1 MSDGHPRPG
10 WNGRPEAWP
19 SPGGPEDDQTYQPYQ
34 THQAD
39 PFQPHPAHPTH
50 HSHQHPYALH
60 QSEPGHAPYE
70 AERAPAH
77 DEPGHAYAPQQPH
90 QPYPYQE
97 PGPAQQAYP
106 HHGSEPTRQ
115 AYPHRGPGPT
125 QQADVHQ
132 GSGPT
137 WQADLR
143 HEAGPTQ
150 QADLHQGSGPTWQAD
165 LRHEAGP
172 TQQADLHHGAG
183 SAQQAYP
190 HHGSE
195 PTRQAHQAHWTHEAG
210 QAYLPQA
217 AEAHVYPPQGAQ
229 QAQHSHLPHQA
240 GGPEAY
246 GSQHAGVN
254 RAYRPRQ
261 AQQGPQAHPYEGA
274 EPARHGHVPHPAGEA
289 GAHGPQQAQ
298 QAHPYHQ
305 AGPTQ
310 HAYRAEQNHPPHGAE
325 AHGYPAHEAEAHAY
339 PPHGAQQTHQ
349 AHPYPGAEQ
358 ASHAYA
364 PQQAEEAGAHGPQQT
379 HQADLHHEAEP
390 TPHVYPSPR
399 AEQAPAHR
407 QQQVPQGTPPR
418 RADAAQ
424 EAPEAEVLE
433 AEGPAGG
440 RKAARLAREAEG
452 TGGGGRRGR
461 AKAPAA
467 PQTARGRRRAGGK
480 DGSGNGNGSGDGPG
494 DGSGNGDG
502 PGPEPAGGRAGRP
515 NPRHRRARLVK
526 AVALLAAT
534 AACGMLVLRGNEALD
549 GLAST
554 ADPDSAASAP
564 AAVADAPDPGRVLQV
579 IAHPDDDL
587 YFMNPDLHY
596 SISAGHPVTSVYLTS
611 GEADGINAGAAKEAT
626 TAPNK
631 AAYAEARQ
639 NGIRAAYAKMATGDR
654 SSAWK
659 RTVVPTKGGGHA
671 EVDVLVAKPQVNLV
685 WLQLREAGHGYADVP
700 ESLHGLWDGKVARLD
715 SMLASG
721 TPVKQRFSYSK
732 DQVVQSL
739 VGVLEQYKPT
749 TVRSQDPTPG
759 RFPDTKRYT
768 DHQDHFYGARFV
780 QLATAAY
787 AKDVK
792 DRPHFAVQNYL
803 GYFNG
808 SLPSALDPDEAKE
821 KLDIL
826 DTYAWLD
833 RQNHCGSDAGCGDLK
848 VADHPA
854 GNRWSDSINYARG
867 NSTTWLTSDKEHG
880 LWAFKVLD
888 GQVAVWHRP
897 GLVGRWKGP
906 DLLPGTG
913 MDPGVGTVT
922 LKDGRIAVF
931 GTRTSFGAKPTDYK
945 REVVH
950 TVQKGSG
957 SEEFGEW
964 QSLGTPETADENW
977 TSDISSPAVS
987 IDGTGQPAVYVRD
1000 GAYTLRGRVQQA
1012 DGSWGPWEKYGGA
1025 DLHGTP
1031 ATATDGAG
1039 RRMVFSA
1046 TSKTVV
1052 GWVQPK
1058 PGAPLGPVTPTGL
1071 PDTTLPL
1078 TAEGREGGVR
1088 LWFRKPGSGNVRT
1101 ALMTGDGGLKLNNM
1115 TDLGGLQG
1123 FGSVT
1128 ASGHVL
1134 AGRSAGGQL
1143 GAEVGP
1149 GRPWERSPL
1158 MFVGAPSSV
1167 MTGKSMVSLA
1177 VVGLD
1182 ARLYVTSS
1190 ADAPDAYLAPWQPVG
1205 PRNTAP

>member
-1 MSDGHPRPG
+1 MSDGHPGDTGAWVHP
-10 WNGRPEAWP
+10 PAAWP
-19 SPGGPEDDQTYQPYQ
+19 PPEGPDAAAADFARHQTYQAE
-34 THQAD
+34 HL
-39 PFQPHPAHPTH
+39 QPHPTH
-50 HSHQHPYALH
+50 QSHQNQQPYPLHPAGSGY
-60 QSEPGHAPYE
+60 APYE
-70 AERAPAH
+70 AQQAGA
-77 DEPGHAYAPQQPH
+77 GYAPQQDRQGQWTEWTHAPH
-90 QPYPYQE
+90 ETQLAQQAQSSYGTGHAQPPYGTEQPQPPYGAPQIRHAHPAGEAYVPQQAGEARYAYPTHQAGEAYGGQQAQQPPQAYPSHQAEPPQHAYQAHWPQQAE
-97 PGPAQQAYP
+97 QGHPPHAPEQAQQAYP
-106 HHGSEPTRQ
+106 PHVAGEARAHPFHSPYGAEPV
-115 AYPHRGPGPT
+115 PH
-125 QQADVHQ
+125 
-132 GSGPT
+132 
-137 WQADLR
+137 
-143 HEAGPTQ
+143 
-150 QADLHQGSGPTWQAD
+150 
-165 LRHEAGP
+165 
-172 TQQADLHHGAG
+172 
-183 SAQQAYP
+183 
-190 HHGSE
+190 
-195 PTRQAHQAHWTHEAG
+195 
-210 QAYLPQA
+210 AYLPHQIGEVPA
-217 AEAHVYPPQGAQ
+217 HPTTREAP
-229 QAQHSHLPHQA
+229 QAQHIRLP
-240 GGPEAY
+240 
-246 GSQHAGVN
+246 
-254 RAYRPRQ
+254 
-261 AQQGPQAHPYEGA
+261 QQ
-274 EPARHGHVPHPAGEA
+274 AGEA
-289 GAHGPQQAQ
+289 RAYGPGRTRR
-298 QAHPYHQ
+298 AHP
-305 AGPTQ
+305 
-310 HAYRAEQNHPPHGAE
+310 
-325 AHGYPAHEAEAHAY
+325 
-339 PPHGAQQTHQ
+339 
-349 AHPYPGAEQ
+349 
-358 ASHAYA
+358 S
-364 PQQAEEAGAHGPQQT
+364 
-379 HQADLHHEAEP
+379 HEAEP
-390 TPHVYPSPR
+390 AQHAHPSPR
-399 AEQAPAHR
+399 TGHVPAD
-407 QQQVPQGTPPR
+407 QQQRAPQG
-418 RADAAQ
+418 
-424 EAPEAEVLE
+424 EVPEAD
-433 AEGPAGG
+433 GPAGG

-467 PQTARGRRRAGGK
+467 PQTARGRRRAGARN
-480 DGSGNGNGSGDGPG
+480 GSADGSGDGSGSG
-494 DGSGNGDG
+494 DGFGFG
-502 PGPEPAGGRAGRP
+502 PGPEAAADREARP
-515 NPRHRRARLVK
+515 NPRHRRARFVK
-526 AVALLAAT
+526 AVAFCAAT
-534 AACGMLVLRGNEALD
+534 AAFGMLVIRGNEAFE
-549 GLAST
+549 GLASP
-554 ADPDSAASAP
+554 AHPDSAAAAP
-564 AAVADAPDPGRVLQV
+564 LAVADAPDPGRVLQV

-587 YFMNPDLHY
+587 YFMNPDLRY

-611 GEADGINAGAAKEAT
+611 GEADGINAVAGKEAG
-626 TAPNK
+626 TAADKP
-631 AAYAEARQ
+631 AYAEARQ

-654 SSAWK
+654 GSAWK
-659 RTVVPTKGGGHA
+659 RSVVPTKGGGHA

-685 WLQLREAGHGYADVP
+685 WLQLREAGNVYDDVP

-715 SMLASG
+715 SMVASG
-721 TPVKQRFSYSK
+721 SPVKQRFSYSK
-732 DQVVQSL
+732 DQVVQTL

-808 SLPSALDPDEAKE
+808 SLPSALDPEEAKE

-833 RQNHCGSDAGCGDLK
+833 RQNHCGSAAGCGDLK
-848 VADHPA
+848 ISDHPG

-867 NSTTWLTSDKEHG
+867 NSTTWLASDEERG

-897 GLVGRWKGP
+897 GLVGRWRGP

-913 MDPGVGTVT
+913 MDPGVSTVT
-922 LKDGRIAVF
+922 LKDGRIAAF

-945 REVVH
+945 REVVY
-950 TVQKGSG
+950 TVQERAGADR
-957 SEEFGEW
+957 FGEW

-987 IDGTGQPAVYVRD
+987 VDGTGQAAAYVRD
-1000 GAYTLRGRVQQA
+1000 GSYTLRGRVQQA
-1012 DGSWGPWEKYGGA
+1012 DGSWGPWEKYGGS
-1025 DLHGTP
+1025 DLHGSP

-1058 PGAPLGPVTPTGL
+1058 PGAPLGPVSPTGL

-1101 ALMTGDGGLKLNNM
+1101 ALLTGDGGLKLNNM
-1115 TDLGGLQG
+1115 TDLGGLRG

-1167 MTGKSMVSLA
+1167 MLGKSMVGLA

>member
-1 MSDGHPRPG
+1 MSDGHPGDAGAWVHPPG
-10 WNGRPEAWP
+10 AWP
-19 SPGGPEDDQTYQPYQ
+19 PPEGLDGSYGPDAAAVDPALHQTYQAEHLQPHS
-34 THQAD
+34 THQ
-39 PFQPHPAHPTH
+39 
-50 HSHQHPYALH
+50 SHQNQQPYPLH
-60 QSEPGHAPYE
+60 QAGASYGPYE
-70 AERAPAH
+70 AQQAGA
-77 DEPGHAYAPQQPH
+77 AYPPH
-90 QPYPYQE
+90 QGHQAEWTHAPHE
-97 PGPAQQAYP
+97 AQW
-106 HHGSEPTRQ
+106 
-115 AYPHRGPGPT
+115 T
-125 QQADVHQ
+125 QQAQ
-132 GSGPT
+132 PPYGAQP
-137 WQADLR
+137 L
-143 HEAGPTQ
+143 
-150 QADLHQGSGPTWQAD
+150 
-165 LRHEAGP
+165 
-172 TQQADLHHGAG
+172 HGAQP
-183 SAQQAYP
+183 SY
-190 HHGSE
+190 
-195 PTRQAHQAHWTHEAG
+195 
-210 QAYLPQA
+210 
-217 AEAHVYPPQGAQ
+217 GAQ
-229 QAQHSHLPHQA
+229 
-240 GGPEAY
+240 
-246 GSQHAGVN
+246 
-254 RAYRPRQ
+254 
-261 AQQGPQAHPYEGA
+261 
-274 EPARHGHVPHPAGEA
+274 
-289 GAHGPQQAQ
+289 
-298 QAHPYHQ
+298 
-305 AGPTQ
+305 PTQ
-310 HAYRAEQNHPPHGAE
+310 HAHRAGE
-325 AHGYPAHEAEAHAY
+325 
-339 PPHGAQQTHQ
+339 
-349 AHPYPGAEQ
+349 
-358 ASHAYA
+358 AYA
-364 PQQAEEAGAHGPQQT
+364 PQQAVEAQHAYPPHQAGEAWAQGPQPTQQAPQAHPSHQAEPAQHTYQAHWPHQAEQGYPPHAPEQAQQAYPPHQGGEAWAHGPQQT
-379 HQADLHHEAEP
+379 QHTPQPHPFQPLHGVEPAEHAYVPHQAGEARAYGPERAHPSHEAEP
-390 TPHVYPSPR
+390 AQHAHPSPR
-399 AEQAPAHR
+399 TG
-407 QQQVPQGTPPR
+407 QVPSDQRPQG
-418 RADAAQ
+418 DV
-424 EAPEAEVLE
+424 PEAD
-433 AEGPAGG
+433 GPVGG

-452 TGGGGRRGR
+452 TGGGRRGR
-461 AKAPAA
+461 ADATAA
-467 PQTARGRRRAGGK
+467 PRTARGRRRTGGK
-480 DGSGNGNGSGDGPG
+480 A
-494 DGSGNGDG
+494 GSGNGDG
-502 PGPEPAGGRAGRP
+502 PEPHP

-526 AVALLAAT
+526 AVAFCAAT
-534 AACGMLVLRGNEALD
+534 AACGMLVLRGNEALE
-549 GLAST
+549 GLASP
-554 ADPDSAASAP
+554 ADPDSAVTAP
-564 AAVADAPDPGRVLQV
+564 AAVADAPDPGRVLQI

-587 YFMNPDLHY
+587 YFMNPDLRY

-611 GEADGINAGAAKEAT
+611 GEADGINAVAGKEAGAAPDKS
-626 TAPNK
+626 
-631 AAYAEARQ
+631 AYAEARQ

-659 RTVVPTKGGGHA
+659 RSVVPTRGGGHA

-685 WLQLREAGHGYADVP
+685 WLQLREAGNVYADVP

-721 TPVKQRFSYSK
+721 SPVKQRFSYSK
-732 DQVVQSL
+732 DQVVQTL

-848 VADHPA
+848 ISDHPG

-913 MDPGVGTVT
+913 MDPGVSTVT

-945 REVVH
+945 REVVY
-950 TVQKGSG
+950 TAQERAGA
-957 SEEFGEW
+957 ERFGEW
-964 QSLGTPETADENW
+964 QSLGTPEAADENW

-987 IDGTGQPAVYVRD
+987 VDGTGQPAAYVRD
-1000 GAYTLRGRVQQA
+1000 GSYTLRGRVQQA

-1025 DLHGTP
+1025 DLHGSP

-1143 GAEVGP
+1143 GSEVGP

-1167 MTGKSMVSLA
+1167 MLGKSMVSLA

-1205 PRNTAP
+1205 PRNSAP